1 MRKWSCHD
9 TGNLLKG
16 KMQCS
21 VKNHC
26 SGAFSAT
33 QVKGMI
39 LKIII
44 LTFILLLLTC
54 NSFGKANIKLKMM
67 QEQKFQVHD
76 ALRSIKGI
84 NTSLK
89 DKWSN
94 IVYEKYVDTKQIAES
109 LDIDNFP
116 NISNTKKECCS

>member
-1 MRKWSCHD
+1 MFCQK
-9 TGNLLKG
+9 
-16 KMQCS
+16 
-21 VKNHC
+21 HC
-26 SGAFSAT
+26 GGAFSAT
-33 QVKGMI
+33 QVKGTL

-44 LTFILLLLTC
+44 LTFIWLLLTC

-67 QEQKFQVHD
+67 PEQKFQVHN

-84 NTSLK
+84 NTFLK

-94 IVYEKYVDTKQIAES
+94 NVYEKYVDTTQIAES

-116 NISNTKKECCS
+116 NISSTKKECCA